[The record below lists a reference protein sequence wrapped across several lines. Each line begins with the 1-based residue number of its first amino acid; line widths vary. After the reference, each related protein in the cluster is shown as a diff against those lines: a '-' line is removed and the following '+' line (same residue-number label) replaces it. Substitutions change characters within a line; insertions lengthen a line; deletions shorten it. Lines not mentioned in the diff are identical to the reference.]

1 MTLTKIRA
9 VIYALGLVLAGT
21 ALKVGYDVT
30 QHSRNDHLQHHLVLL
45 VINELIR
52 RDPTLRAP
60 IDALIGQPTDAIQD
74 PPAETPDQ
82 P

>member
-1 MTLTKIRA
+1 
-9 VIYALGLVLAGT
+9 VLVGIVG
-21 ALKVGYDVT
+21 KVGYDVT
-30 QHSRNDHLQHHLVLL
+30 RHSTNDHLQHHLVLL
-45 VINELIR
+45 VINEQLR

-82 P
+82 PE